1 MLNTIGERQKR
12 LLKLLRGTKPGMSVD
27 ELSKG
32 LEITRNAVRQHLS
45 SLEGA
50 GLVTTGT
57 TRPSGGG
64 RPQQL
69 YVLTELG
76 QESFPRKY
84 SWLAQLVVASVQRE
98 EGAENMGK
106 RLSEIGAGIAH
117 QIRSQ
122 YPELHTQQEKVEK
135 LAEVMDQ
142 LGYNAKNATL
152 PGGEAVIEADNCV
165 FHQMAV
171 KDLEICHLDKGLM
184 ETFTDS
190 KVEQHECMAR
200 GGQLCRFRF
209 LPKKE

>member
-135 LAEVMDQ
+135 LAEIMDQ

-171 KDLEICHLDKGLM
+171 KDLDICHLDKGLM

>member
-1 MLNTIGERQKR
+1 MLAISNTPGQTEVNRMLNTIGERQKQ

-50 GLVTTGT
+50 GLVTAGM

-84 SWLAQLVVASVQRE
+84 SWLAQLVLASVQRE

-106 RLSEIGAGIAH
+106 RLSDIGAGIDRKSTRLNSSHLVISYAVFC
-117 QIRSQ
+117 
-122 YPELHTQQEKVEK
+122 LKKKKTNNTAQE
-135 LAEVMDQ
+135 
-142 LGYNAKNATL
+142 
-152 PGGEAVIEADNCV
+152 
-165 FHQMAV
+165 
-171 KDLEICHLDKGLM
+171 
-184 ETFTDS
+184 
-190 KVEQHECMAR
+190 
-200 GGQLCRFRF
+200 
-209 LPKKE
+209 

>member
-1 MLNTIGERQKR
+1 MLNTIGERQKQ
-12 LLKLLRGTKPGMSVD
+12 LLKLLRGTRPGMSVD

-50 GLVTTGT
+50 GLVTAGM

-84 SWLAQLVVASVQRE
+84 SWLAQLVLASVQRE

-106 RLSEIGAGIAH
+106 RLSDIGAGMAR

-122 YPELHTQQEKVEK
+122 YPELQTQQEKVEK

-142 LGYNAKNATL
+142 LGYSAKNATL
-152 PGGEAVIEADNCV
+152 PGGEVVIEADNCV

-171 KDLEICHLDKGLM
+171 KDLDICHLDKGLM

>member
-1 MLNTIGERQKR
+1 MLNTIGERQKQ
-12 LLKLLRGTKPGMSVD
+12 LLKLLRGTRPGMSVD

-50 GLVTTGT
+50 GLVTAGT

-84 SWLAQLVVASVQRE
+84 SWLAQLVLASVQRE

-106 RLSEIGAGIAH
+106 RLSAIGAGMAR

-122 YPELHTQQEKVEK
+122 YPELQTQQEKVEK

-142 LGYNAKNATL
+142 LGYSAKNATL

-171 KDLEICHLDKGLM
+171 KDLDICHLDKGLM

>member
-1 MLNTIGERQKR
+1 MLNTIGERQKQ
-12 LLKLLRGTKPGMSVD
+12 LLKLLRGTRPGMGVD

-50 GLVTTGT
+50 GLVTAGM

-84 SWLAQLVVASVQRE
+84 SWLAQLVLASVQRE

-106 RLSEIGAGIAH
+106 RLSDIGAGMAR

-122 YPELHTQQEKVEK
+122 YPELQTQQEKVEK

-142 LGYNAKNATL
+142 LGYSAKNATL
-152 PGGEAVIEADNCV
+152 PGGEVVIEADNCV

-171 KDLEICHLDKGLM
+171 KDLDICHLDKGLM

>member
-1 MLNTIGERQKR
+1 MLNTIGERQKQ
-12 LLKLLRGTKPGMSVD
+12 LLKLLRGTRPGMSVD

-50 GLVTTGT
+50 GLVTAGA

-69 YVLTELG
+69 YVLTERG
-76 QESFPRKY
+76 QESFPRQY

-106 RLSEIGAGIAH
+106 RLAEIGAGIAH
-117 QIRSQ
+117 QIRGQ
-122 YPELHTQQEKVEK
+122 YPGLNTQQEKIEK

-171 KDLEICHLDKGLM
+171 KDIEICHLDRGLM

-190 KVEQHECMAR
+190 KVEHHECMAR
-200 GGQLCRFRF
+200 GGDLCRFRF